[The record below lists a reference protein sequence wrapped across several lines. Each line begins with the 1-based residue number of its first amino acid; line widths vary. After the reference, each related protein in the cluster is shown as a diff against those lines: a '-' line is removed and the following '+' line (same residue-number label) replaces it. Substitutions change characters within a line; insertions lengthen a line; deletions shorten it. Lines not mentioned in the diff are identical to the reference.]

1 MAGVVFD
8 ASAVVAVIRG
18 EPGSQLIARYCG
30 DGLLSAV
37 NLQEAIKILRGQGF
51 SVTAVAHM
59 IGVLELETIP
69 HVAVD
74 AYHAAE
80 LAPLTQQFGSGLGD
94 RTCMALGISRGL
106 PVLTTD
112 RAWAQ
117 LTIDGLEV
125 ILAR

>member
-1 MAGVVFD
+1 LASVVFD

-18 EPGSQLIARYCG
+18 EPGSQLITQYCG

-51 SVTAVAHM
+51 SATAVTHM

-69 HVAVD
+69 HAAID
-74 AYHAAE
+74 AYQAAE
-80 LAPLTQQFGSGLGD
+80 LVLQTQQFGSGLGD

-117 LTIDGLEV
+117 LAIDGLEV